1 MTIIRDASK
10 ADDPVGLFRILSGR
24 HRGRPSQ
31 EQKATSS
38 PQTYHQ
44 CLSRESLQLQKKAVA
59 DAQRPMGFKV
69 INYFSLADR
78 QEVYALDDFLAFIAE
93 AEVDKL
99 LSDWA
104 KWLAFVGQVVER
116 AG

>member
-1 MTIIRDASK
+1 MLQELIILSDASASV
-10 ADDPVGLFRILSGR
+10 ADDTEVVPPKSRKSLHRPQYISMPAPRIAAVVKKIGR
-24 HRGRPSQ
+24 CGC
-31 EQKATSS
+31 ATA
-38 PQTYHQ
+38 Y
-44 CLSRESLQLQKKAVA
+44 
-59 DAQRPMGFKV
+59 GFKV
-69 INYFSLADR
+69 INYLSLADR

-104 KWLAFVGQVVER
+104 KWLALVGQVVER

>member
-1 MTIIRDASK
+1 MTIIRESPK
-10 ADDPVGLFRILSGR
+10 ADNHLRIFHIVSGR

-31 EQKATSS
+31 EQEVTSS
-38 PQTYHQ
+38 PPIYIHA
-44 CLSRESLQLQKKAVA
+44 CPANRRSCKKIGRYGCATA
-59 DAQRPMGFKV
+59 YGFKA
-69 INYFSLADR
+69 INYLSLADR

-104 KWLAFVGQVVER
+104 KWLALVGQVVER

>member
-1 MTIIRDASK
+1 MLQKRMILSDFFASV
-10 ADDPVGLFRILSGR
+10 ADDTEVVPPKSRKSLHRPQYISMPAPRIV
-24 HRGRPSQ
+24 
-31 EQKATSS
+31 
-38 PQTYHQ
+38 
-44 CLSRESLQLQKKAVA
+44 AVA
-59 DAQRPMGFKV
+59 KKIGRCGCATAYGFKA
-69 INYFSLADR
+69 INYLSLADR

-104 KWLAFVGQVVER
+104 KWLALVGQVVER